1 MLRYAIRALVTVK
14 PIIIQNEER
23 EQVLS
28 LAKESA
34 EELATVATEEVRC
47 FIPSSKFCSLK

>member
-1 MLRYAIRALVTVK
+1 MLRYAIRALVTVT